1 MEDISVF
8 DIPLLNREVTQR
20 LSKHDLKQCCLVS
33 KQWYE
38 WFIPVLWHSIE
49 LPHSVKAFEAVRR
62 HRVHVRNILVID
74 LLDAVV
80 SCDCWSFPALQSIT
94 FTSLDSR
101 TSSHKMFR
109 LDMKMLRLLE
119 TSPFLRSLNI
129 KLSLNHVEVY
139 NQLLHTLQ
147 SLQHLQKLKLTCDNY
162 VNPVYYQQII
172 ENCRH
177 CESIG
182 LTFGCYT
189 KYIENKEQYALA
201 KSGFEKMPDTRLRE
215 LFFEFHT
222 SSQQTHILAPLLQC
236 SPLLESL
243 HLEDEYNRTS
253 IKHLTETFQSLRTP
267 RLKKLY
273 LGHKYSIDCDIADLL
288 RSIGSE
294 DDKDDS
300 DMERRGLETLE
311 QWPFGFGKES
321 ALALTTYHA
330 RTLTTL
336 EFLQSQVELQLF
348 IGKLEDLEELEI
360 EDYIDV
366 LLLEDGYLD
375 LLSNLKFLKEI
386 SIYYHD
392 DSRMAGR
399 EAEWMVAT
407 WPKLARFSVVMQDLL
422 RSGQQTL
429 DAFEKAMLE
438 KKPSIQFDK
447 I

>member
-49 LPHSVKAFEAVRR
+49 LPHSVKAFEA
-62 HRVHVRNILVID
+62 
-74 LLDAVV
+74 
-80 SCDCWSFPALQSIT
+80 
-94 FTSLDSR
+94 
-101 TSSHKMFR
+101 
-109 LDMKMLRLLE
+109 
-119 TSPFLRSLNI
+119 TSPFLKNLNI

-147 SLQHLQKLKLTCDNY
+147 SLQHLQKLKLACDNY

-189 KYIENKEQYALA
+189 EYIKNKEQYALA

-215 LFFEFHT
+215 LFFKFHT

-243 HLEDEYNRTS
+243 HLEDEYN
-253 IKHLTETFQSLRTP
+253 
-267 RLKKLY
+267 Y
-273 LGHKYSIDCDIADLL
+273 LLQ
-288 RSIGSE
+288 SIGSE

-311 QWPFGFGKES
+311 QRPFGFVAVFVRDLG
-321 ALALTTYHA
+321 YHGTKSNA
-330 RTLTTL
+330 CET
-336 EFLQSQVELQLF
+336 V
-348 IGKLEDLEELEI
+348 G
-360 EDYIDV
+360 
-366 LLLEDGYLD
+366 
-375 LLSNLKFLKEI
+375 LS
-386 SIYYHD
+386 
-392 DSRMAGR
+392 
-399 EAEWMVAT
+399 
-407 WPKLARFSVVMQDLL
+407 
-422 RSGQQTL
+422 
-429 DAFEKAMLE
+429 
-438 KKPSIQFDK
+438 
-447 I
+447 